1 VSPIFS
7 FSDQKSYTVI
17 HFTGYLKSWP
27 VSKINIGSEDD
38 LEDNTNLLSC
48 LVAIGQV
55 RTSFNHNSSSA
66 GNLDRTSTGGS
77 LSCGPDFRPM
87 EYMFRI
93 SLDGK
98 LTFIDQ
104 L

>member
-1 VSPIFS
+1 M
-7 FSDQKSYTVI
+7 I

-27 VSKINIGSEDD
+27 TSKINISSEDD
-38 LEDNTNLLSC
+38 IEDNCNFLSC
-48 LVAIGQV
+48 LVAIGQT
-55 RTSFNHNSSSA
+55 RTSVNQN
-66 GNLDRTSTGGS
+66 NQTSCSGATTPVS
-77 LSCGPDFRPM
+77 NISCGLDLRPM

-104 L
+104 A

>member
-1 VSPIFS
+1 M
-7 FSDQKSYTVI
+7 I

-27 VSKINIGSEDD
+27 TSKINISSEDD
-38 LEDNTNLLSC
+38 LEDNSNLLSC

-55 RTSFNHNSSSA
+55 RTLLNHNNTSSVMV
-66 GNLDRTSTGGS
+66 DRTGAPGT

-104 L
+104 A